1 MDNINKYIKIVN
13 KYIKNIKIILDIIK
27 NIVYNKDRLRKGG

>member
-1 MDNINKYIKIVN
+1 MDKINTKIKIFN
-13 KYIKNIKIILDIIK
+13 KYIKNIKILLDNIK